1 MHVLLVLLDF
11 SFIIYALFV
20 LLFDLEVQG
29 MFNMG
34 WIEGLQR
41 SMVHQFLKTLRLNY
55 LWYLL
60 VEVDAL
66 HELAEEVVL
75 GVHP

>member
-1 MHVLLVLLDF
+1 MHVLLVFLDF

-34 WIEGLQR
+34 WIEGLKR